1 MRKKQIKINNEL
13 TEKVHFDICLF
24 AISTQNDAR
33 GTYFNEMNCFVNMLG
48 VVELK
53 RVSKINTDQS
63 ISVNSF
69 ISLSLSVVNRS
80 LCFHLE
86 EQYCFFHTND
96 LINTIYRRYLHII
109 QNVEKKNCLHLS

>member
-48 VVELK
+48 VVEFK
-53 RVSKINTDQS
+53 RVTDQS
-63 ISVNSF
+63 MSVNSF
-69 ISLSLSVVNRS
+69 ILCPLSDSGTVVFHRS
-80 LCFHLE
+80 LL
-86 EQYCFFHTND
+86 
-96 LINTIYRRYLHII
+96 
-109 QNVEKKNCLHLS
+109 